1 MTEQT
6 KKKLY
11 PDLSLEDISRLVPKY
26 HSLPQQPTEASSRP
40 SKDGPSFPQ
49 TGPPSLPHNLQP
61 PSPSLDKGP
70 LQKHYMSFLQDYVEK
85 IDEILE
91 KFEEIKKRPADYHYK
106 SNCAKVSGTVVS
118 STGVALVISS
128 LWWAPVTAGSSL
140 ILGAGGAVMSVTGS
154 LTNALTDYI
163 DYKTTA
169 TIMKDIKLLLRE
181 KEMFDMWMRKSIT
194 HFNECITQLM
204 AEGLTREV
212 AISTIIEGVAKGAIN
227 IMEKPNNQVLSSLST
242 AVKMHRIQHLQKPCQ
257 LLEKRF
263 T

>member
-1 MTEQT
+1 MAEQT

-11 PDLSLEDISRLVPKY
+11 PDLPLDDINRLVPKY

-61 PSPSLDKGP
+61 PSPSLGKGP
-70 LQKHYMSFLQDYVEK
+70 VQKHYMGFLQDYVEK
-85 IDEILE
+85 INELLE
-91 KFEEIKKRPADYHYK
+91 KFEEIKKRAADHHYK

-118 STGVALVISS
+118 STGVALVMGS

-140 ILGAGGAVMSVTGS
+140 IVGAGGAVMSVTGS

-169 TIMKDIKLLLRE
+169 TIMEDIKLLLKE

-204 AEGLTREV
+204 EEGLTREV
-212 AISTIIEGVAKGAIN
+212 AISTIIEG
-227 IMEKPNNQVLSSLST
+227 KPDQCFSIDKTQISYTYS
-242 AVKMHRIQHLQKPCQ
+242 RSG
-257 LLEKRF
+257 KRSD
-263 T
+263 